1 MQTGVPSAFSV
12 QEKRCGG
19 EKRGGIEGE
28 KAEKSWAEQGRGG
41 RKKKFEKNK
50 NSTCQI
56 KKYVLLF
63 ISCQREILLLRYA
76 AVAQLDRVFGYE
88 PKGRGFESLQ
98 PYQNRKIRIC
108 LPWAT
113 DSGFSFPCMKR
124 HRSGA
129 ESAAAVSPRC
139 RRRFSVHT
147 ARISS
152 GREKDDFHH
161 FSSRRKKDEIYHC
174 FRPCNDFYHPCH
186 AA

>member
-1 MQTGVPSAFSV
+1 MPSAFSV

-98 PYQNRKIRIC
+98 PYHSSQASYRLRRVFLFHC
-108 LPWAT
+108 SVFQC
-113 DSGFSFPCMKR
+113 SGQVNCPSVKVF
-124 HRSGA
+124 
-129 ESAAAVSPRC
+129 AAGENTCTAHQ
-139 RRRFSVHT
+139 RRWPK
-147 ARISS
+147 
-152 GREKDDFHH
+152 GRLGD
-161 FSSRRKKDEIYHC
+161 KK
-174 FRPCNDFYHPCH
+174 
-186 AA
+186 

>member
-1 MQTGVPSAFSV
+1 MLGTPVQTGVPSAFSV

-88 PKGRGFESLQ
+88 PKGRGFESLLAYHFQ
-98 PYQNRKIRIC
+98 PGIVKV
-108 LPWAT
+108 P
-113 DSGFSFPCMKR
+113 G
-124 HRSGA
+124 
-129 ESAAAVSPRC
+129 
-139 RRRFSVHT
+139 
-147 ARISS
+147 
-152 GREKDDFHH
+152 DFLL
-161 FSSRRKKDEIYHC
+161 
-174 FRPCNDFYHPCH
+174 FYELF
-186 AA
+186 

>member
-1 MQTGVPSAFSV
+1 MLGTPVQTGVPSAFSV

-88 PKGRGFESLQ
+88 PKGRGFESLLA
-98 PYQNRKIRIC
+98 YQKSRVHCARLFC
-108 LPWAT
+108 LLCT
-113 DSGFSFPCMKR
+113 ER
-124 HRSGA
+124 
-129 ESAAAVSPRC
+129 
-139 RRRFSVHT
+139 
-147 ARISS
+147 RISC
-152 GREKDDFHH
+152 DAHNVLTMYIQCH
-161 FSSRRKKDEIYHC
+161 IIY
-174 FRPCNDFYHPCH
+174 
-186 AA
+186 

>member
-88 PKGRGFESLQ
+88 PKGRGFESLRARQ
-98 PYQNRKIRIC
+98 KGNNNFLMKIIV
-108 LPWAT
+108 
-113 DSGFSFPCMKR
+113 SF
-124 HRSGA
+124 
-129 ESAAAVSPRC
+129 
-139 RRRFSVHT
+139 F
-147 ARISS
+147 
-152 GREKDDFHH
+152 
-161 FSSRRKKDEIYHC
+161 
-174 FRPCNDFYHPCH
+174 
-186 AA
+186 

>member
-1 MQTGVPSAFSV
+1 MLGTPVQTGVPSAFSV

-56 KKYVLLF
+56 EKYVLLF

-98 PYQNRKIRIC
+98 PYHERALKRQVSRLFRHFFGIFKNGKSRIIQ
-108 LPWAT
+108 L
-113 DSGFSFPCMKR
+113 
-124 HRSGA
+124 
-129 ESAAAVSPRC
+129 
-139 RRRFSVHT
+139 
-147 ARISS
+147 
-152 GREKDDFHH
+152 
-161 FSSRRKKDEIYHC
+161 
-174 FRPCNDFYHPCH
+174 
-186 AA
+186 

>member
-88 PKGRGFESLQ
+88 PKGRGFESLSAHQ
-98 PYQNRKIRIC
+98 KQTRKASAFFACSCAGRAKG
-108 LPWAT
+108 PSRAQVGG
-113 DSGFSFPCMKR
+113 SNPFSR
-124 HRSGA
+124 
-129 ESAAAVSPRC
+129 
-139 RRRFSVHT
+139 T
-147 ARISS
+147 T
-152 GREKDDFHH
+152 
-161 FSSRRKKDEIYHC
+161 RRKRRIACDEF
-174 FRPCNDFYHPCH
+174 FRFITKLIAHSLCCSSLPNRSP
-186 AA
+186 A

>member
-1 MQTGVPSAFSV
+1 MLGTPVQTGVPSAFSV

-56 KKYVLLF
+56 EKYVLLF

-98 PYQNRKIRIC
+98 PYQKRKTRRTSC
-108 LPWAT
+108 L
-113 DSGFSFPCMKR
+113 SFFTPASTGDL
-124 HRSGA
+124 H
-129 ESAAAVSPRC
+129 
-139 RRRFSVHT
+139 
-147 ARISS
+147 IS
-152 GREKDDFHH
+152 EF
-161 FSSRRKKDEIYHC
+161 
-174 FRPCNDFYHPCH
+174 
-186 AA
+186 

>member
-56 KKYVLLF
+56 EKYVLLF

-98 PYQNRKIRIC
+98 PYHSSQASYRLRRV
-108 LPWAT
+108 
-113 DSGFSFPCMKR
+113 FSFHYKTYRALTLLLLDSKPK
-124 HRSGA
+124 
-129 ESAAAVSPRC
+129 P
-139 RRRFSVHT
+139 SVAGSVWFLAQT
-147 ARISS
+147 CS
-152 GREKDDFHH
+152 
-161 FSSRRKKDEIYHC
+161 HC
-174 FRPCNDFYHPCH
+174 IFFVHIFQVKSYILIL
-186 AA
+186 